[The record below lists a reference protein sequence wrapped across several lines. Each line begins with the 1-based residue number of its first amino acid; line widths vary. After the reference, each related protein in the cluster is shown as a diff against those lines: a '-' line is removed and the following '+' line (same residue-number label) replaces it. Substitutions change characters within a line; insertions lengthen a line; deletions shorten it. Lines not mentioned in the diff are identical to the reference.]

1 MAEPQNSGGNP
12 RDQGLFV
19 EIVDGRLVIS
29 IGVDALMVAAHGSPA
44 FEENE
49 AGECDWKIT
58 SPDGFAEDIRH
69 ELEDEEEDGTTL
81 IHIAIDAAIERAL
94 DAGSLNVSYGDD
106 E

>member
-1 MAEPQNSGGNP
+1 MAEPENSTG

-29 IGVDALMVAAHGSPA
+29 IGVDALMVAAQGSPA

-49 AGECDWKIT
+49 DGEPEWIIS

-106 E
+106 